1 MDINFDLKD
10 LQGASLNDAL
20 DAIEGKNISECVAKW
35 PSDAYRDFM
44 ELIVEGN
51 ISNKIGDKIIKF
63 FNKHS
68 NLEKS
73 PLPSSTKN
81 GKNYLNQINSPSV
94 DFKEK
99 IVATYNKINFT
110 IPYYPIFCAIQVL
123 LQ

>member
-1 MDINFDLKD
+1 
-10 LQGASLNDAL
+10 
-20 DAIEGKNISECVAKW
+20 
-35 PSDAYRDFM
+35 M

-81 GKNYLNQINSPSV
+81 GKDYLNQINLPSV